1 MLSNDKAVDLSD
13 ITPSDHEEA
22 DSRMMLHLGHAVVD
36 GQKKAFLQTVDSDAV
51 LAVHLFTT

>member
-22 DSRMMLHLGHAVVD
+22 DSWMLLHLGHAVVD
-36 GQKKAFLQTVDSDAV
+36 GQKKVSSRQLI
-51 LAVHLFTT
+51 LMPY